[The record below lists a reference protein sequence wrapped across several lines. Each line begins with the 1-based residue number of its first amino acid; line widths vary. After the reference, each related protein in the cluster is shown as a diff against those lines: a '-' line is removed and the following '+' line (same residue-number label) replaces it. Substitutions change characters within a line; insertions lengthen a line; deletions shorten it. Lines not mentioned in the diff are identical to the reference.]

1 LLREEKYW
9 LRGPGFS
16 GNKILKK
23 SQSMKT
29 IYLTATLLVLSPLA
43 ARSQSTANNSSSSPI
58 QPNRAFAYAGQ
69 GLPASPNQ
77 NGLPSSPVNPG
88 LPGFT
93 NAFGGL
99 GLTNQFGSNLV
110 PANLS
115 ALMANLENDMIQL
128 LPVLAAYNNSIDLT
142 ASTGTNTQSTLPTT
156 GSNLGTSLAGN
167 ASSRVSGNASGNL
180 SSSISST
187 PNSSGATTVG
197 TVSTSRQNTLTPT
210 GVNNPN
216 GQQPAFG
223 NGGFNPEFLSP
234 AARSSVR
241 ALFIL
246 ESDLERTLPLVN
258 SLNGGGDLNTV
269 LGINSTGL
277 QPGAFGSIGAASQTF
292 NGRGAATTTTSSQ
305 NTAVPTTGTR

>member
-1 LLREEKYW
+1 M
-9 LRGPGFS
+9 
-16 GNKILKK
+16 KK

-29 IYLTATLLVLSPLA
+29 FYLTATLLLVSSMA
-43 ARSQSTANNSSSSPI
+43 ALSQSTPNTTSPSPA
-58 QPNRAFAYAGQ
+58 QPNRAFANASR

-77 NGLPSSPVNPG
+77 SGLPASPVNPG

-99 GLTNQFGSNLV
+99 NLTNQFGSNLV
-110 PANLS
+110 PAELS
-115 ALMANLENDMIQL
+115 ALIANLENDMIQL
-128 LPVLAAYNNSIDLT
+128 LPLLAAYNNSIDLSAT
-142 ASTGTNTQSTLPTT
+142 TGVNAQTTVPTT

-167 ASSRVSGNASGNL
+167 ASTRISGNASGNL
-180 SSSISST
+180 SSSISSS
-187 PNSSGATTVG
+187 PNNSSTTTAG
-197 TVSTSRQNTLTPT
+197 TTSTSRPNSLTPT

-216 GQQPAFG
+216 GLQPSFG

-269 LGINSTGL
+269 LGTNSTGL
-277 QPGAFGSIGAASQTF
+277 QPGTFGTVGSNFQNNS
-292 NGRGAATTTTSSQ
+292 RGTTTTTSRPNVVS
-305 NTAVPTTGTR
+305 PSTGNR